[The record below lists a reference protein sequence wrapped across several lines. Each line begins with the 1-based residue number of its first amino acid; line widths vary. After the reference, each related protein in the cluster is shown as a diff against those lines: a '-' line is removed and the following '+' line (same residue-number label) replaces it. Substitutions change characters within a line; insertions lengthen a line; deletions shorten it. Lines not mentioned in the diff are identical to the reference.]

1 MNNNDWETELMYASW
16 SLETTKQHLEELCY
30 NSNANRTHKDIC
42 KIALTSIKDILSDY
56 EMGAFDYMFE
66 TETEEEAIAV

>member
-16 SLETTKQHLEELCY
+16 SLETTKQHLEELYY

-42 KIALTSIKDILSDY
+42 NIALTSITDILSDY